1 MADPAIYDFL
11 NQQQQQQQ
19 APTSSKPT
27 RKPTQTHS
35 TSNSSSRLFPCLYC
49 PRKFYTSQALG
60 GHQNAHKRERAAHRR
75 SYPSER
81 DRLPRLQ
88 TEPPFQ
94 VQVPD
99 PVVAP
104 FVDQFWLDPVQTHHQ
119 QQVQFHQYR
128 ATSTSFPLIGLHGNA
143 TPDESLSPSSDGT
156 DHVNLDL
163 TLRL

>member
-11 NQQQQQQQ
+11 NQQQQQQ

-27 RKPTQTHS
+27 RKPTQSHS

-75 SYPSER
+75 SYPSDR

-128 ATSTSFPLIGLHGNA
+128 AASTSFPLIGLHGNA
-143 TPDESLSPSSDGT
+143 TPDEPLSPSSDGS